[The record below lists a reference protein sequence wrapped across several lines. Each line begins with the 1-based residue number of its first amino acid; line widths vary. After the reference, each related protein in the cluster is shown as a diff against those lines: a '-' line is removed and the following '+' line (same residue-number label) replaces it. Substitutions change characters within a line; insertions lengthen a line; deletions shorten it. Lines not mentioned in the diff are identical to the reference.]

1 MDKHKILFDRYID
14 LQSKERKLN
23 ITRYE
28 EFRETGRL
36 IAIKVIM
43 KNGDWLIVYCNKKNE
58 IVWY

>member
-1 MDKHKILFDRYID
+1 MDKHKVLFERYMD

-23 ITRYE
+23 IKKYE

-36 IAIKVIM
+36 IAIKVSL